1 MSIIKSIFKVMK
13 NGAWDEHY
21 FKTSSDQ
28 VVHTKTDGQAS
39 TVKEQLDGLNSALNE
54 KSVVAEV
61 YFNGDLIQTD
71 DGYCNIPISSHND
84 DASQLLTFGT
94 WQFYFKESGKY
105 FIIINAYNTGDY
117 SEGGVFGACLGRNR
131 EIANELT
138 YSLTV
143 FPQNGMTRR
152 VSSSFTMD
160 VQSGDSYNL
169 LYYNNKPGQHVIG
182 RVQIIKIR

>member
-1 MSIIKSIFKVMK
+1 MSL
-13 NGAWDEHY
+13 Y
-21 FKTSSDQ
+21 
-28 VVHTKTDGQAS
+28 
-39 TVKEQLDGLNSALNE
+39 VKETNTADSITTPTSKITDMQNQINTLNSALGE

>member
-1 MSIIKSIFKVMK
+1 MQTES
-13 NGAWDEHY
+13 GAG
-21 FKTSSDQ
+21 
-28 VVHTKTDGQAS
+28 VR
-39 TVKEQLDGLNSALNE
+39 NSALDE

-61 YFNGDLIQTD
+61 YFNGDLTQTE
-71 DGYCNIPISSHND
+71 DGYCNIQISSHND

-117 SEGGVFGACLGRNR
+117 SDGGVFGACLGRNR

-143 FPQNGMTRR
+143 FPPNGMTRR

-160 VQSGDSYNL
+160 VQSGDGYNL